1 MHCTVIFL
9 FLAFSGS
16 VQSFAPRFAGS
27 RVQPPVVRMVAMSP
41 DGFEEL
47 PENQMDRQFGKGKV
61 NDAEKK
67 GKFVNG
73 DELHK
78 LRHHVMAMRLEL
90 QEARRTGS
98 ELLVRAL
105 EQSIRNA
112 QQSDAEWIWA
122 VETERQVKAEEK
134 GRFHEAEKHRKLA
147 TEARNALPQFGLEG
161 LWVGKYGEEQG
172 YEMINVTYAGDVLVA
187 TKVTGSKNVP
197 KGQVTFEVDLNPRPE
212 REILEPIK
220 LGESAARQ
228 WGSKYLQRFLG
239 KGQISAAG
247 FEDSQFVQGNL
258 ILVNEYFSFAWLPI
272 GHQVFFGRPTPELV
286 LKLLKD
292 DQNQSDE
299 RQFLEKCWDETQH
312 IDDHREVTEGFVS
325 SDETDYF
332 HQDGCFE

>member
-1 MHCTVIFL
+1 
-9 FLAFSGS
+9 
-16 VQSFAPRFAGS
+16 
-27 RVQPPVVRMVAMSP
+27 MVAASP

-67 GKFVNG
+67 GKFVTG

-78 LRHHVMAMRLEL
+78 LRHNVMAMRLEL

-98 ELLVRAL
+98 KIHVRAL

-112 QQSDAEWIWA
+112 RESDAEWIWT
-122 VETERQVKAEEK
+122 VEQEYQVKAEEE
-134 GRFHEAEKHRKLA
+134 GRFHEAEKHRRLA
-147 TEARNALPQFGLEG
+147 MDARNALPQFGLEG

-172 YEMINVTYAGDVLVA
+172 YEMINVTYTGDVLIA

-197 KGQVTFEVDLNPRPE
+197 KGQVTFEVDLNPKAE
-212 REILEPIK
+212 REGLEPIK

-228 WGSKYLQRFLG
+228 WGSEYLQRFLG
-239 KGQISAAG
+239 AGQISAEG
-247 FEDSQFVQGNL
+247 FEDSKFVQGNL

-292 DQNQSDE
+292 DQNQSEE
-299 RQFLEKCWDETQH
+299 RRFLENCWDETQH

-325 SDETDYF
+325 SDEADYF
-332 HQDGCFE
+332 HQDGCFQ